1 MVGAALANFANDLV
15 DQSKVA
21 ENRGET
27 IMEKL
32 TKLID
37 VLIDL
42 AVEATTYLK
51 EQNGSPIQPA
61 LGEPA
66 PKRTRTSRK
75 AADPQPAA
83 QPPAGQPQQPAAPTV
98 PPQPAGSVDMLGL
111 TGAAPAQQQPAPAAA
126 PAAAPAKVYTE
137 AESSKVLFE
146 VTEKFLLLT
155 KNDTPPGK
163 VALMD
168 RMQNH
173 YKVGK
178 LQDLVH
184 AQRVEWIEWL
194 GGLIAA
200 HK

>member
-1 MVGAALANFANDLV
+1 MD
-15 DQSKVA
+15 
-21 ENRGET
+21 
-27 IMEKL
+27 KL
-32 TKLID
+32 NKLNKLID
-37 VLIDL
+37 ALTDL
-42 AVEATTYLK
+42 AVEATTYLRVK
-51 EQNGSPIQPA
+51 NGAPVQPA
-61 LGEPA
+61 LAPAAEEPA
-66 PKRTRTSRK
+66 PKRSRAARK
-75 AADPQPAA
+75 AADAPAA
-83 QPPAGQPQQPAAPTV
+83 QPPAEQPAAA
-98 PPQPAGSVDMLGL
+98 PAAAPAPAAANTGMDMLGL
-111 TGAAPAQQQPAPAAA
+111 TGAAPAPAAPAPAAT
-126 PAAAPAKVYTE
+126 PAPAKREYTE

-146 VTEKFLLLT
+146 VTEKYLLLT

-200 HK
+200 HR